1 MLLENIRIAIRSI
14 KSNMLRSVITM
25 FIIVFGIVSLIGT
38 LIAIDAIKYSI
49 NSNFTSL
56 GANTFTIRNRESN
69 IRIGR
74 RGRAPKRFRQITY
87 SEAIRF
93 KKEFNFPANVSI
105 NTMASFNSKLIY
117 KTKKTN
123 PNIQVTGSDEN
134 YLMASGYELESG
146 RNFSAADIFY
156 GGNVAIVGQDIKKS
170 LFDGEENPIDKFI
183 RVGSGKYRIIGVL
196 KEKGASMGG
205 GGDKIVIIPI
215 QNSRIYFPDP
225 KASYTINVV
234 SGNPQLMNL
243 AVNEAT
249 GIFRQ
254 IRKVDLGE
262 DSNFEIIKSDN
273 LANILIDNLK
283 KVTMG
288 ATVIGIITLFG
299 AAIALMNIMLVSVT
313 ERTREI
319 GIRKALGATKKS
331 IKAQFLTEAIAIST
345 IGGAF
350 GILFGIIIGNVISF
364 FMEIGFYMPW
374 FWTLMGF
381 TICFFVGLISGYFPA
396 SRAAKLDPIESLRY
410 E

>member
-1 MLLENIRIAIRSI
+1 MLLENIKIALRSI
-14 KSNMLRSVITM
+14 RSNMLRSVITM

-49 NSNFTSL
+49 NSNFTSV

-74 RGRAPKRFRQITY
+74 KGRAPRRFRQITFE
-87 SEAIRF
+87 EAIRF
-93 KKEFNFPANVSI
+93 KETFEFPAKVSV
-105 NTMASFNSKLIY
+105 NTLASFNSRLIY

-134 YLMASGYELESG
+134 YLFASGYELESG
-146 RNFSAADIFY
+146 RNFSNSDIFY
-156 GGNVAIVGQDIKKS
+156 GGNVCIVGQDIKKS
-170 LFDGEENPIDKFI
+170 LFESYENPIDKFI
-183 RVGSGKYRIIGVL
+183 RVGSGKYRIIGVF
-196 KEKGASMGG
+196 KEKGASFTG

-215 QNSRIYFPDP
+215 QNSRVYFPDP
-225 KASYTINVV
+225 KASYNINVIAE
-234 SGNPQLMNL
+234 NPAIMNL

-254 IRKVDLGE
+254 IRKVELAD
-262 DSNFEIIKSDN
+262 DANFEIVKSDN
-273 LANILIDNLK
+273 LANILIDNIK

-288 ATVIGIITLFG
+288 ATVI
-299 AAIALMNIMLVSVT
+299 NIMLVSVT

-331 IKAQFLTEAIAIST
+331 IMAQFLTEAIAIST
-345 IGGAF
+345 IGGTF
-350 GILFGIIIGNVISF
+350 GVLLGIIIGNIISSL
-364 FMEIGFYMPW
+364 MDIGFYMPW
-374 FWTLMGF
+374 FWTIMGF

-396 SRAAKLDPIESLRY
+396 SRAAKLDPIESLRH